1 MNLGELIEKL
11 EKVPSDLVFPNGFGE
26 PMSWR
31 GVYAELAFNP
41 ERDVTAESMLANAK
55 SAIGK
60 TFTGY
65 KGGDF
70 RMSLKTDVHIAAYGS
85 YGGDEDAI
93 TKWRWDLML
102 MQATHGELK

>member
-1 MNLGELIEKL
+1 MNLGELIERL
-11 EKVPSDLVFPNGFGE
+11 ENIPDDLVFPNGFGE

-41 ERDVTAESMLANAK
+41 ENNVTAGSMLENAK
-55 SAIGK
+55 SAVGK

-70 RMSLKTDVHIAAYGS
+70 MMTLDTDVHIASYGS

-93 TKWRWDLML
+93 TKWRWDLMV
-102 MQATHGELK
+102 MQAKYGDVK